1 LIVCSIVYLNDLK
14 IAAGDQPAPMA
25 TSRGLTVGFMSA
37 SFGTKI
43 FVQEREGQP
52 CALLLSY
59 LHGCLLAGAQPI
71 PIRTE
76 IPIWVVYWVLSRREC
91 ACSRRDA
98 VCRNRTTFW
107 ET

>member
-52 CALLLSY
+52 CAFAIVFSAWLSARRRATYSNPNKNTY
-59 LHGCLLAGAQPI
+59 LGCVLGFKSSRVRLLAA
-71 PIRTE
+71 
-76 IPIWVVYWVLSRREC
+76 
-91 ACSRRDA
+91 
-98 VCRNRTTFW
+98 
-107 ET
+107 